1 MRKIHISN
9 EAKRDAEVAFGTTF
23 RRQKTIYKTESGST
37 TTSERRLRA
46 TMATTDAAL
55 VAAYGDALADALIAG
70 DPDVDM
76 ELMGRKLEGLKRVYI
91 TADQKVAY
99 GVTLSEHVF
108 LADGT
113 EKEVRPESTTTANI
127 ALDGVPLRWT
137 GKLIPKDKAVR
148 MFIFK
153 KNYQVQ
159 HINGLTYDFLYDMA
173 KKLADANAMML
184 VGAGAKG
191 VEPLVMSNGGT
202 PYRAFLEGR
211 VDGDK
216 YALILRLTNLEL
228 KGIPTAE

>member
-46 TMATTDAAL
+46 TMATTDSAL

-113 EKEVRPESTTTANI
+113 EKEVRPESTTMANI